1 MWIAINCLGLSF
13 VLLVDVED
21 EDRGMNSSWGRS
33 GARVSRSDVEDVAR
47 DLKICFM
54 SMLKIYYGT

>member
-1 MWIAINCLGLSF
+1 MI
-13 VLLVDVED
+13 DVED